1 MERIEIVENG
11 LFLVFEIAD
20 DKCFKFLHFG
30 KKPFNEKDIIAR
42 STSYGFRFV
51 EINLAGYDRPYERH
65 GNKYIV
71 TAPGWHMRYESM
83 EDGRNQNGRIVMF
96 VLRDEIT
103 DVIGVLDDKES
114 EAVLE
119 KINAEDRKDVQ
130 RLLAYEP
137 ETAGGIM
144 ATEFISIDEN
154 KSIRE
159 TLKYLQKEAPDAES
173 IYYLYVVDKKR
184 ILRGVVSLRDIV
196 CTDFDMKISEIT
208 NTNVIALRYDMDQE
222 EVANAFE
229 KYGFISMPVVD
240 EKEKLLGIVTADDIM
255 EVIKDESTE
264 DIHRLGGIDEEEK
277 VDGTLRESIKSR
289 LPWLMV
295 NLLTALLASAVVGI
309 FEGTISQVVTLATFM
324 PIVTGMGGNAGTQT
338 LTIIV
343 RGIALGELTGE
354 NAKRILKKE
363 ILVGFTTGI
372 AIGAAI
378 AVIGYLWER
387 NFMFGIVIG
396 TAMILNMVVATIAG
410 FIVPVILKK
419 VNVDPALAS
428 AVFVTTVTDVL
439 GFFFFL
445 GLATI
450 FISYLN

>member
-1 MERIEIVENG
+1 
-11 LFLVFEIAD
+11 
-20 DKCFKFLHFG
+20 
-30 KKPFNEKDIIAR
+30 
-42 STSYGFRFV
+42 
-51 EINLAGYDRPYERH
+51 
-65 GNKYIV
+65 
-71 TAPGWHMRYESM
+71 
-83 EDGRNQNGRIVMF
+83 
-96 VLRDEIT
+96 
-103 DVIGVLDDKES
+103 
-114 EAVLE
+114 
-119 KINAEDRKDVQ
+119 
-130 RLLAYEP
+130 
-137 ETAGGIM
+137 M

-324 PIVTGMGGNAGTQT
+324 PIVSGMGGNAGTQT

>member
-1 MERIEIVENG
+1 
-11 LFLVFEIAD
+11 
-20 DKCFKFLHFG
+20 
-30 KKPFNEKDIIAR
+30 
-42 STSYGFRFV
+42 
-51 EINLAGYDRPYERH
+51 
-65 GNKYIV
+65 
-71 TAPGWHMRYESM
+71 
-83 EDGRNQNGRIVMF
+83 
-96 VLRDEIT
+96 
-103 DVIGVLDDKES
+103 
-114 EAVLE
+114 
-119 KINAEDRKDVQ
+119 
-130 RLLAYEP
+130 
-137 ETAGGIM
+137 M